1 LLQLRE
7 RRIGR
12 NRWAPGGWL
21 RRLGHRRKI
30 SIDAGNSVN
39 DTVLKAESF
48 ANRLRKNFRRL
59 RPWANRQGLGAF
71 RVYDTDMPEF
81 PCSIDWYEGFV
92 HLLYYP
98 PRRIRHHGLPEAEK
112 LLVRTAGAALDVPS
126 DRIFFKAHVPL
137 KWGEK
142 QYGRIGRDRKEIAI
156 REGGL
161 KFWVNLSDY
170 LDSGLFLDHRLTRAR
185 IRDQAK
191 GKRFLNLFCYT
202 GSFTVYAAAGE
213 AARTTSVDLSRGY
226 LDWAKRNLALNNLD
240 RGHQLIQADALRW
253 IAQARADGPYDL
265 IVVDPPS
272 YSSSKRMRGTF
283 NVQRDHPK
291 LLEQTTA
298 LLAPGGSLYFCTS
311 FRAFQLV
318 FRPAAGIATEELTTE
333 TIPVDFRR
341 KGVHRC
347 WRFHSEPVALTSRS
361 NDN

>member
-1 LLQLRE
+1 MTE
-7 RRIGR
+7 
-12 NRWAPGGWL
+12 
-21 RRLGHRRKI
+21 
-30 SIDAGNSVN
+30 
-39 DTVLKAESF
+39 AEAL

-59 RPWANRQGLGAF
+59 RPWASRQGLGAF
-71 RVYDTDMPEF
+71 RVYDSDMPEF

-98 PRRIRHHGLPEAEK
+98 PRRIRDHGLPEVEK
-112 LLVRTAGAALDVPS
+112 PLVRAVSAALDVPS
-126 DRIFFKAHVPL
+126 DRIFFKPHVPM
-137 KWGEK
+137 KWGGK
-142 QYGRIGRDRKEIAI
+142 QYGRIGRDRKEIAV

-185 IRDQAK
+185 IREQAK

-202 GSFTVYAAAGE
+202 GSFTVYAAAGG

-240 RGHQLIQADALRW
+240 GGHQLIQADALRW
-253 IAQARADGPYDL
+253 IAPALAEGPYDL

-283 NVQRDHPK
+283 NVQPR

-311 FRAFQLV
+311 FRAFQLA
-318 FRPAAGIATEELTTE
+318 FRPGAGIAAKEITAE
-333 TIPVDFRR
+333 TVPDDFRR
-341 KGVHRC
+341 KDIHHC
-347 WRFHSEPVALTSRS
+347 FHFAVLP
-361 NDN
+361 